1 MALNI
6 RHEET
11 ERLAADLARLT
22 GETKTEAVRRAV
34 EDRLV
39 RLRREQAGRDPV
51 ADLEEIALRCAR
63 LPVRDDRGADEIIGY
78 DQHGVP
84 V

>member
-1 MALNI
+1 VRPSGRASIPDPRGDTLNI

-11 ERLAADLARLT
+11 ERLAAELARLT
-22 GETKTEAVRRAV
+22 GETETEAVRRAG

-51 ADLEEIALRCAR
+51 AVLEQIALRCAR
-63 LPVRDDRGADEIIGY
+63 SPMSGR
-78 DQHGVP
+78 
-84 V
+84 